1 MDWVHHLA
9 FDFISFQQVYK
20 HFQSTDISDGQLAC
34 LLLKVEI
41 PHGAQ
46 CNDSGGLVTALQ

>member
-1 MDWVHHLA
+1 MDRVHHLA
-9 FDFISFQQVYK
+9 FDFISFQQVYQ

-41 PHGAQ
+41 PHSAQ
-46 CNDSGGLVTALQ
+46 SNDGGGLITALQ

>member
-1 MDWVHHLA
+1 MDWVYHLA
-9 FDFISFQQVYK
+9 FDFISFQKVYQ

-41 PHGAQ
+41 PHSAQ
-46 CNDSGGLVTALQ
+46 CNDGGGLITALQ

>member
-1 MDWVHHLA
+1 MDWVYHLA
-9 FDFISFQQVYK
+9 FDFISFQQVYQ

-46 CNDSGGLVTALQ
+46 CNDSGGLITALQ